1 MSRATGDSLCWYVVH
16 TRPKQEDR
24 TSTNLMTWGI
34 ETLNPKLRVNK
45 FNEFTG
51 RLTQIIKPLFPSYI
65 FSRFRYNEVYHR
77 VRYTR
82 GVHGLVCVDNQPVPV
97 DEEIIEVV
105 RSQMGGDGVVKI
117 DKLNPG
123 DKVIINN
130 GRFQNFYGVFERN
143 LPDSDRVMILLN
155 TVSFQAHVVL
165 ERTLVNKVAAKRVPA
180 EHRLSYSPS
189 M

>member
-1 MSRATGDSLCWYVVH
+1 MSSANADSLCWYVVH

-24 TSTNLMTWGI
+24 TSTNLRTWGI

-51 RLTQIIKPLFPSYI
+51 RLTQIVKPLFPGYI
-65 FSRFRYNEVYHR
+65 FSRFRYNELYHR

-97 DEEIIEVV
+97 DDEIIEVV
-105 RSQMGGDGVVKI
+105 RSQMGGDGFVKI

-130 GRFQNFYGVFERN
+130 GRFQNFYGVFERS

-165 ERTLVNKVAAKRVPA
+165 ERALVKKVSGPRTPA
-180 EHRLSYSPS
+180 QPRFAYSN
-189 M
+189 